1 MLFFNSL
8 SLTSSPII
16 VVLRTLSSL
25 LEPNFHQHP
34 RIERSYLTGVLRY
47 CLTLIDLTNTL
58 GIIYIRNTSR
68 LHELSSQGGHS
79 TIYTM
84 ETELI
89 SSLQIASAQWIAFSL
104 ETRKTSLDKAI
115 TAAKANNAQSQ
126 SARKLLAESTKSFK
140 KCIKTTE
147 QSISMNDEE
156 KGQFQKLSSS
166 CKDIVK
172 SYQEEIDKLTKRCK
186 ASDSLVTDLNKGL
199 NEIMDPVPLM
209 KNAAEHLDSMSGQ
222 VSHLLKGME
231 EMQRELESKHKEYS
245 QSVKGHNDEMFQLK
259 KLLEEAN
266 SKNKLLEKELKSVK
280 TESSSQQKKS
290 YMSKEE
296 KEELIE
302 LRKEVAEYE
311 VEFKNLKNQ
320 DITIKKL
327 NAKIEDLIANQEE
340 ELQRELK

>member
-1 MLFFNSL
+1 
-8 SLTSSPII
+8 
-16 VVLRTLSSL
+16 
-25 LEPNFHQHP
+25 
-34 RIERSYLTGVLRY
+34 
-47 CLTLIDLTNTL
+47 
-58 GIIYIRNTSR
+58 
-68 LHELSSQGGHS
+68 
-79 TIYTM
+79 M
-84 ETELI
+84 EKELI

-104 ETRKTSLDKAI
+104 ESRKTTLEKAI
-115 TAAKANNAQSQ
+115 STAKTNNAQSQ
-126 SARKLLAESTKSFK
+126 SARKSLAESTKSFK

-147 QSISMNDEE
+147 QSLSMNDEE
-156 KGQFQKLSSS
+156 KAQFQKLSWS

-172 SYQEEIDKLTKRCK
+172 SYQEEIDNLTKRCK

-199 NEIMDPVPLM
+199 SEITDPVPLM
-209 KNAAEHLDSMSGQ
+209 KNAAEHLDSMWGQ

-231 EMQRELESKHKEYS
+231 EMQRELESKDKEYS
-245 QSVKGHNDEMFQLK
+245 QSIKGHNEEMVQLQ
-259 KLLEEAN
+259 KLLDEAN
-266 SKNKLLEKELKSVK
+266 DKNKLLEKELKTAK
-280 TESSSQQKKS
+280 TESSSQQKS

-302 LRKEVAEYE
+302 LRREVAEYE

>member
-1 MLFFNSL
+1 
-8 SLTSSPII
+8 
-16 VVLRTLSSL
+16 
-25 LEPNFHQHP
+25 
-34 RIERSYLTGVLRY
+34 
-47 CLTLIDLTNTL
+47 
-58 GIIYIRNTSR
+58 
-68 LHELSSQGGHS
+68 
-79 TIYTM
+79 M

-115 TAAKANNAQSQ
+115 TAAKANNTQSQ

-172 SYQEEIDKLTKRCK
+172 SYQEEIDNLTKRCK

-231 EMQRELESKHKEYS
+231 EMQRELEFKHKEYS
-245 QSVKGHNDEMFQLK
+245 QSIKGHNDEMFQLK

-280 TESSSQQKKS
+280 TESSSHQKKS